1 MNTKSAHNE
10 NRLRIKGIQKRQVNA
25 GRWAMKRGLE
35 IAVTISYNRMCQT
48 KKRVCAYLTHTL
60 FTLLYMYLLETTK
73 IFYRLL
79 HIGCKGAM
87 GQQEPFPTSC

>member
-1 MNTKSAHNE
+1 
-10 NRLRIKGIQKRQVNA
+10 
-25 GRWAMKRGLE
+25 
-35 IAVTISYNRMCQT
+35 MC
-48 KKRVCAYLTHTL
+48 LLIHTL

-87 GQQEPFPTSC
+87 GQQEPFPTGC

>member
-1 MNTKSAHNE
+1 MGNEKRIRDSCHNF
-10 NRLRIKGIQKRQVNA
+10 IQWNVSNEKE
-25 GRWAMKRGLE
+25 G
-35 IAVTISYNRMCQT
+35 MCL
-48 KKRVCAYLTHTL
+48 LTHTL

>member
-1 MNTKSAHNE
+1 MKTDNVQSNGKE
-10 NRLRIKGIQKRQVNA
+10 GMRL
-25 GRWAMKRGLE
+25 
-35 IAVTISYNRMCQT
+35 T
-48 KKRVCAYLTHTL
+48 THTL

-87 GQQEPFPTSC
+87 GQ